1 MTISPTITI
10 NKSNSSDEDFIRLVR
25 LLDADLAKRDGDDHA
40 FFAQFN
46 KIDAIQHVIVLY
58 VDGLAVAC
66 GAIKQYAPEIM
77 EIKRMYV
84 LPEYRGKGY
93 ASMVLA
99 ALEKWAE
106 ELQYHKCILETGEK
120 QPEAIRLY
128 HKNNYRVIPNYG
140 QYVDVKTSVC
150 FEKILT

>member
-1 MTISPTITI
+1 MNILQTIKI
-10 NKSNSSDEDFIRLVR
+10 NKTNSSDEDFIRLVR
-25 LLDADLAKRDGDDHA
+25 LLDADLAQRDGDDHA

-66 GAIKQYAPEIM
+66 GAIKEYAPEIM

-93 ASMVLA
+93 ASRVLT
-99 ALEKWAE
+99 ALEEWAAA
-106 ELQYHKCILETGEK
+106 LQYHKCILETGEK
-120 QPEAIRLY
+120 QPKQFAYI
-128 HKNNYRVIPNYG
+128 I
-140 QYVDVKTSVC
+140 
-150 FEKILT
+150 KITITLFPITDNIYM

>member
-25 LLDADLAKRDGDDHA
+25 LLDADLALRDGDDHA

-46 KIDAIQHVIVLY
+46 KIGAIQHVIVLY

>member
-1 MTISPTITI
+1 MIMSPTIKI
-10 NKSNSSDEDFIRLVR
+10 NKTNSADEDFIRLVR

-46 KIDAIQHVIVLY
+46 KIDSIQHAIVLY
-58 VDGLAVAC
+58 ADQLAVAC

-77 EIKRMYV
+77 EIKRIYV

-99 ALEKWAE
+99 ALEKWAA
-106 ELQYHKCILETGEK
+106 ELQFHKCILETGEK

-128 HKNNYRVIPNYG
+128 YKNNYRVIPNYG

-150 FEKILT
+150 FEKILN